1 MSQNKITPALWFHTA
16 DGKMGHVT
24 SYYSNIFETNF
35 EAGDAMPLGE
45 TPSGNTE
52 MCNIKLLTTPTC
64 L

>member
-35 EAGDAMPLGE
+35 EA
-45 TPSGNTE
+45 E
-52 MCNIKLLTTPTC
+52 MRCPWVKRQAGIQKCATSNF
-64 L
+64 